1 MVVIELSPKEIFNAK
16 KIANDITVWAKLYK
30 AKQRYGLKSNPMLN
44 WELNLKGCLGEQ
56 AVAKYLGVPYEYTE
70 YDKEAYDVM
79 GYEVRATFH
88 ENGQL
93 LNHPDDKTGIYILAI
108 INPESYAVTLAG
120 WSTKRRA
127 IQHRYWNTKLPRP
140 CYATPQAELWPMDM
154 MPATRHYVQHLSDIH
169 SA

>member
-1 MVVIELSPKEIFNAK
+1 MRIELTRLELANAYK
-16 KIANDITVWAKLYK
+16 VAKLK
-30 AKQRYGLKSNPMLN
+30 TEDCIKNKQRNRDYGVKVTDNYAI
-44 WELNLKGCLGEQ
+44 NLQGCLGEQ

-108 INPESYAVTLAG
+108 INPESYAVTLFG
-120 WSTKRRA
+120 F
-127 IQHRYWNTKLPRP
+127 I
-140 CYATPQAELWPMDM
+140 
-154 MPATRHYVQHLSDIH
+154 
-169 SA
+169 